1 MTSDL
6 LIAKSNKP
14 FSDLILFD
22 HTIAFHA
29 VYLSLVRGAHTRLAL
44 PFRMPASLPFSPA
57 LASTLLSGKLIF
69 CILLI
74 PTSQRLKSLFLSVSV
89 IASLHSLLKAISLP
103 YFPPSLFFLSPFLEE
118 FQCHRYSAYLFI
130 FCQLLEK
137 KTYYISKPYQKFILN
152 RTQISPKSSLTI
164 SLSSSSSLFHGSG
177 FLPRFLLL

>member
-29 VYLSLVRGAHTRLAL
+29 VYLSRSWSTHEAGSAIQNACL
-44 PFRMPASLPFSPA
+44 PPLLPSPSLHASLREAHLLHTPDPHFAETQVTISQCFRYCFLTQSFKSYFSTLFSPIPF
-57 LASTLLSGKLIF
+57 LLVPLSGRVSMPQIQ
-69 CILLI
+69 CISIYIL
-74 PTSQRLKSLFLSVSV
+74 PT
-89 IASLHSLLKAISLP
+89 IGKA
-103 YFPPSLFFLSPFLEE
+103 
-118 FQCHRYSAYLFI
+118 
-130 FCQLLEK
+130 
-137 KTYYISKPYQKFILN
+137 YYISKPYQKFILN

>member
-44 PFRMPASLPFSPA
+44 PLRMPAPLPFSPA

-69 CILLI
+69 CLLLI

-89 IASLHSLLKAISLP
+89 IASLHCLLKAISLP
-103 YFPPSLFFLSPFLEE
+103 YFPPSFFFLSSFLEE
-118 FQCHRYSAYLFI
+118 FPCHRYSAYLFI

-137 KTYYISKPYQKFILN
+137 IHYISKPYQKLILN
-152 RTQISPKSSLTI
+152 RQISPKSSLTI